1 MNKPQGVQ
9 DIYKHQQDSR
19 PANSSLFLFFRLRQH
34 TIVITPI
41 TPPNTA
47 MAITAATGRT
57 YTSSPVKNNRTLLC
71 MVAILLYD
79 CRLTTTMYILQTTY
93 ARCCERN
100 YNIIQLP
107 LLFSAD
113 SSVLSAS
120 VGVIRPYLE
129 KEMRELVLMGVS
141 LSS

>member
-9 DIYKHQQDSR
+9 DIHKHQQDSR
-19 PANSSLFLFFRLRQH
+19 PANSSLFLLRQH

-41 TPPNTA
+41 TPPNTV
-47 MAITAATGRT
+47 MAITAATDRT

-107 LLFSAD
+107 LLFSAETAD
-113 SSVLSAS
+113 CSVLSAS